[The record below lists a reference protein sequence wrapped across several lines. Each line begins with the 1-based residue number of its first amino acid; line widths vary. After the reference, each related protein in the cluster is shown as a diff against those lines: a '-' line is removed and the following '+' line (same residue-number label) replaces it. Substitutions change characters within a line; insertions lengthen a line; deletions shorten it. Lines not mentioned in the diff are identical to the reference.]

1 MPELIKTPGYKNIEL
16 KQATPRIVSMLLK
29 DDYIYV
35 ATEYEVYKY
44 KDGEWETILKV
55 KDLK

>member
-1 MPELIKTPGYKNIEL
+1 MPELIKTPGYSNIEF
-16 KQATPRIVSMLLK
+16 KKDAPNIVSMLLK
-29 DDYIYV
+29 DDCIYV

-44 KDGEWETILKV
+44 KDGEWETILNV